1 MRFCS
6 YDASHRAQECAC
18 GQRIGGRTHR
28 TDESHPGAVTQL
40 TPPPA
45 RHVGGEPQTV
55 AARPRY
61 SLPLRVSLPAE
72 GERISHATKAN
83 TGVGH
88 FVSSC
93 GLNAAGAGATFG
105 TVTAFII
112 AFDIVLRGLRLLLF
126 ALACVLFV
134 VFAVDWLVR
143 TRRINPF
150 GPVAR
155 FFRKAVDPLI
165 MPVERRIVRA
175 GGTPASAPWWT
186 LVAVVVGGIV
196 LILALQFVRDLVVS
210 TIVSANAGPRGLYV
224 LLVGWTF
231 GILQL
236 ALIVRIIASWIR
248 LNPYGRWI
256 RWSYSLTEWLLRPLR
271 SVIPPFGMIDV
282 TPIVAY
288 FILVFLESIMRS
300 LGA

>member
-1 MRFCS
+1 
-6 YDASHRAQECAC
+6 
-18 GQRIGGRTHR
+18 
-28 TDESHPGAVTQL
+28 
-40 TPPPA
+40 
-45 RHVGGEPQTV
+45 
-55 AARPRY
+55 
-61 SLPLRVSLPAE
+61 
-72 GERISHATKAN
+72 
-83 TGVGH
+83 
-88 FVSSC
+88 
-93 GLNAAGAGATFG
+93 LNVRSPIATFG
-105 TVTAFII
+105 AVQGFFIAYDTVLA
-112 AFDIVLRGLRLLLF
+112 GLRLLLF
-126 ALACVLFV
+126 TLACVLFV
-134 VFAVDWLVR
+134 LFAVDWLVR

-186 LVAVVVGGIV
+186 LVAVVVGGIL
-196 LILALQFVRDLVVS
+196 LILALQFVRDLLIS
-210 TIVSANAGPRGLYV
+210 TIASASRGPRGLYV
-224 LLVGWTF
+224 LLVSWTF
-231 GILQL
+231 GILQI

-271 SVIPPFGMIDV
+271 SVIPPFGMIDL

-288 FILVFLESIMRS
+288 FILVLLESFFMRL

>member
-1 MRFCS
+1 MRS
-6 YDASHRAQECAC
+6 P
-18 GQRIGGRTHR
+18 I
-28 TDESHPGAVTQL
+28 
-40 TPPPA
+40 
-45 RHVGGEPQTV
+45 
-55 AARPRY
+55 
-61 SLPLRVSLPAE
+61 
-72 GERISHATKAN
+72 
-83 TGVGH
+83 
-88 FVSSC
+88 
-93 GLNAAGAGATFG
+93 ATFG
-105 TVTAFII
+105 AVQGFFIAYDTVLA
-112 AFDIVLRGLRLLLF
+112 GLRLLLF
-126 ALACVLFV
+126 TLACVLFV
-134 VFAVDWLVR
+134 LFAVDWLVR

-186 LVAVVVGGIV
+186 LVAVVVGGIL
-196 LILALQFVRDLVVS
+196 LILALQFVRDLLVS
-210 TIVSANAGPRGLYV
+210 TIASASRGPRGLYV
-224 LLVGWTF
+224 LLVSWTF
-231 GILQL
+231 GILQI

-271 SVIPPFGMIDV
+271 SVIPPFGMIDL

-288 FILVFLESIMRS
+288 FILVLLESFFMRL

>member
-1 MRFCS
+1 
-6 YDASHRAQECAC
+6 
-18 GQRIGGRTHR
+18 
-28 TDESHPGAVTQL
+28 
-40 TPPPA
+40 
-45 RHVGGEPQTV
+45 
-55 AARPRY
+55 
-61 SLPLRVSLPAE
+61 
-72 GERISHATKAN
+72 
-83 TGVGH
+83 
-88 FVSSC
+88 
-93 GLNAAGAGATFG
+93 LNVRSPIATFG
-105 TVTAFII
+105 AVQGFFIAYDTVLA
-112 AFDIVLRGLRLLLF
+112 GLRLLLF
-126 ALACVLFV
+126 TLACVLFV
-134 VFAVDWLVR
+134 LFAVDWLVR

-186 LVAVVVGGIV
+186 LVAVVVGGIL
-196 LILALQFVRDLVVS
+196 LILALQFVRDLLVS
-210 TIVSANAGPRGLYV
+210 TIASASRGPRGLYV
-224 LLVGWTF
+224 LLVSWTF
-231 GILQL
+231 GILQI

-271 SVIPPFGMIDV
+271 SVIPPFGMIDL

-288 FILVFLESIMRS
+288 FILVLLESFFMRL

>member
-1 MRFCS
+1 VQGFFIA
-6 YDASHRAQECAC
+6 YD
-18 GQRIGGRTHR
+18 
-28 TDESHPGAVTQL
+28 
-40 TPPPA
+40 
-45 RHVGGEPQTV
+45 TV
-55 AARPRY
+55 LA
-61 SLPLRVSLPAE
+61 
-72 GERISHATKAN
+72 
-83 TGVGH
+83 
-88 FVSSC
+88 
-93 GLNAAGAGATFG
+93 
-105 TVTAFII
+105 
-112 AFDIVLRGLRLLLF
+112 GLRLLLF
-126 ALACVLFV
+126 TLACVLFV
-134 VFAVDWLVR
+134 LFAVDWLVR

-186 LVAVVVGGIV
+186 LVAVVVGGIL
-196 LILALQFVRDLVVS
+196 LILALQFVRDLLVS
-210 TIVSANAGPRGLYV
+210 TIASASRGPRGLYV
-224 LLVGWTF
+224 LLVSWTF
-231 GILQL
+231 GILQI

-271 SVIPPFGMIDV
+271 SVIPPFGMIDL

-288 FILVFLESIMRS
+288 FILVLLESFFMRL